1 MAGKTTSME
10 NIIYIVLLLFVLSV
24 TVVPIV
30 WRHFR
35 SSDVLKSGV
44 SASAKIVDVT
54 DTGRRHNNN
63 PVVSIRLIVT
73 GTDGRDFNAEV
84 TMPVSPVRLTRYQP
98 GTVVAVKYDPKS
110 PDRIAIDTQS
120 ESGSKPE

>member
-10 NIIYIVLLLFVLSV
+10 NAIYIVLLLFVLSV
-24 TVVPIV
+24 TVVPVV

-35 SSDVLKSGV
+35 SADVLKSGV
-44 SASAKIVDVT
+44 SASAKIIDVK

-63 PVVSIRLIVT
+63 PVVSIRLVVT
-73 GTDGRDFNAEV
+73 GTDGHDFNAEI

-98 GTVVAVKYDPKS
+98 GAVVAVKYDPRS
-110 PDRIAIDTQS
+110 PDRVAIDTRS
-120 ESGSKPE
+120 EPGSRP